1 MARRKLKPKQEATIE
16 RMKENRVNDSIA
28 LRKNIEAKLNW
39 AIEERKKGVAV
50 IEKQLAQI
58 KENTVII
65 NKLEGVITALT
76 ELLAPEPK
84 EVTEENMT
92 KGATYGG

>member
-1 MARRKLKPKQEATIE
+1 MARRKLKPKQEAIIE
-16 RMKENRVNDSIA
+16 RMKENRVNDGIN
-28 LRKNIEAKLNW
+28 LRKNIEAKLSW

-65 NKLEGVITALT
+65 NKLDGVITAFK
-76 ELLAPEPK
+76 ELLEPEIK
-84 EVTEENMT
+84 EESKKE
-92 KGATYGG
+92 

>member
-1 MARRKLKPKQEATIE
+1 MARRKLKAKQEAIIE
-16 RMKENRVNDSIA
+16 RMKENRINDGIT
-28 LRKNIEAKLNW
+28 LRKNIEDKLTW

-65 NKLEGVITALT
+65 NKLDGAITALK
-76 ELLAPEPK
+76 ELLEPEDK
-84 EVTEENMT
+84 EVTEEP
-92 KGATYGG
+92 KKE

>member
-1 MARRKLKPKQEATIE
+1 MARRNLKPKQEAIIE
-16 RMKENRVNDSIA
+16 RMKENRVNDGIN
-28 LRKNIEAKLNW
+28 LRKNIEAKLSW

-65 NKLEGVITALT
+65 NKLDGVITAFK
-76 ELLAPEPK
+76 ELLEPEIK
-84 EVTEENMT
+84 EVTEEP
-92 KGATYGG
+92 KKD